1 MIFNCVYPHNRTM
14 TNENTFRAI
23 VSKLAPRPTRPEIS
37 SANLAE
43 AIESSRPINPGHPIT
58 SAVNARNRSVTEYH
72 QRKGREEYAKQTK
85 LWEFQNEMSEVL
97 ELDWMIFI
105 RLLLSGEYHRLT
117 VQDILSTHFHS
128 FASLAINDQ
137 GEVSDEAEDSQG
149 YLLPIPKNFP
159 PIISDLSEIEKYRSK
174 LVRYW
179 LTAPTAE
186 CRYLRER
193 YTKTNVATL
202 DAQTYQELVIRN
214 ILKHLETQRRKKGHE
229 LLREHQIITRTT
241 GIESEIPPQPNVMR
255 QKLTGVALGAAG
267 VPVTLEPSTRV
278 AQEVSL
284 PKSTSP
290 REQLAALQELYKMG
304 MIGKDQQIMLHITYD
319 KLGEVIDEDTFLFFE
334 GMLMADLMNTSSII
348 RNRISGV
355 DPYKPQKES
364 GDGEWTGR
372 KSLFANNEYF
382 ARGFPFRQRKN
393 GSLELRFGFFL
404 GGGPSDFTDNPLTFT
419 KMIRDSAAVSALH
432 AALVGY
438 RQFQRGEQNETTEA
452 LAAAWSTYRSKLLS
466 TQRLYSPDLIS
477 FHEHYQDVFQMFAQ
491 KTNTHNSEAITRV
504 NSFGTDFRI
513 IESLLVTNERGVNG
527 ESNDMTTQT
536 LQALDELKTAVRKAL
551 FPGSQRL
558 MATSR
563 LAMNGFD

>member
-1 MIFNCVYPHNRTM
+1 M

-72 QRKGREEYAKQTK
+72 QRKGRKEYAKQTK

-128 FASLAINDQ
+128 FTRLAINDK
-137 GEVSDEAEDSQG
+137 GEVSDEAIDSQG
-149 YLLPIPKNFP
+149 YFLPIPKNFP
-159 PIISDLSEIEKYRSK
+159 PVIDNLSEVEKYRTR
-174 LVRYW
+174 LVKYW

-202 DAQTYQELVIRN
+202 DAQTYQELIIRN

-241 GIESEIPPQPNVMR
+241 GIEAEIPPQPNVMR

-319 KLGEVIDEDTFLFFE
+319 KLGEIIDEDTFLFFE
-334 GMLMADLMNTSSII
+334 GMIMADLMNTSSML
-348 RNRISGV
+348 RT
-355 DPYKPQKES
+355 YKFDSNAYRSQKELS
-364 GDGEWTGR
+364 DGEWTGR
-372 KSLFANNEYF
+372 KHLFANKDYF
-382 ARGFPFRQRKN
+382 VKGFPFRQRED
-393 GSLELRFGFFL
+393 GSLEFRFPHFL
-404 GGGPSDFTDNPLTFT
+404 GGKPSNFTENPLTLS
-419 KMIRDSAAVSALH
+419 KLVRDTAAVSALH

-438 RQFQRGEQNETTEA
+438 RQFQNGEQNETTEK
-452 LAAAWSTYRSKLLS
+452 LAVAWSTYRSKLHS
-466 TQRLYSPDLIS
+466 IQHRYCPDVES
-477 FHEHYQDVFQMFAQ
+477 FHENYHDVLQMFAQ
-491 KTNTHNSEAITRV
+491 RTNTDNYESFLRAG
-504 NSFGTDFRI
+504 SFGEDFRI
-513 IESLLVTNERGVNG
+513 IILQLITNEDGVNG
-527 ESNDMTTQT
+527 KNKDMTTQT

-551 FPGSQRL
+551 FPGNQRL